1 MFRCCISIGYPRG
14 LNKASFTLSL
24 SFFFFCHSLENKL
37 PKVKFGWFPFHLS
50 DGYSIYSLFI
60 GFKYMECEKLISLRL
75 TFRF

>member
-1 MFRCCISIGYPRG
+1 MLYFNRLPQRI
-14 LNKASFTLSL
+14 KQSFFYYLSL
-24 SFFFFCHSLENKL
+24 SFFFYHSLENKL